1 METDFLDRDS
11 ETLMLQKVYSR
22 TEAQNF
28 IDFQKNQQELQVF
41 EARNLAE
48 LLETTPL
55 ESLDGKLSICIFLE
69 ILSPQ
74 VRESLPAVFDDVLN
88 VLWEH
93 SKQLHVVYISEPS

>member
-1 METDFLDRDS
+1 MEDEFLDRDS
-11 ETLMLQKVYSR
+11 ETLLLQKVYSR
-22 TEAQNF
+22 TEAQNL
-28 IDFQKNQQELQVF
+28 IDFLKTQQELQVF

-74 VRESLPAVFDDVLN
+74 VRDSLSEVFDDVLTT
-88 VLWEH
+88 LWEH
-93 SKQLHVVYISEPS
+93 SKQLNVLYMNEPA